1 MNWRKLIYSIIIPSI
16 AGFTFGIFIS
26 IGTLTNAIVFF
37 YGIVMMIA
45 AFLSSTGKGKNGDA
59 VSTVIMGALVT
70 GVTYL
75 FISMIGELSERFN
88 WMFVVKTVGF
98 ILAASLT
105 IYLAKTIME
114 DKPQN

>member
-45 AFLSSTGKGKNGDA
+45 AFLSSTGKGKYIPRRLKLCAMACAD
-59 VSTVIMGALVT
+59 SFT
-70 GVTYL
+70 
-75 FISMIGELSERFN
+75 
-88 WMFVVKTVGF
+88 
-98 ILAASLT
+98 
-105 IYLAKTIME
+105 
-114 DKPQN
+114 

>member
-37 YGIVMMIA
+37 YSIVMMIA

-59 VSTVIMGALVT
+59 FSTVIMGALVT

-88 WMFVVKTVGF
+88 WIFVVKTVGF

-114 DKPQN
+114 YKPQN

>member
-59 VSTVIMGALVT
+59 FSTVIMGALVQLDVC
-70 GVTYL
+70 GKDCWIYFSSIAYHL
-75 FISMIGELSERFN
+75 FSKNDYGRQTTEL
-88 WMFVVKTVGF
+88 K
-98 ILAASLT
+98 LT
-105 IYLAKTIME
+105 
-114 DKPQN
+114 